1 LLLVEGA
8 LAKVQGELG
17 LIPADAAAFLHRACT
32 EVLIDP
38 AALAA
43 ETAINGVPVMSHE
56 QVIETLHHATR
67 GQQLTYGM
75 LRAGGTEI
83 LTIRVAPIPTGS
95 RALYVA
101 LACVG
106 IFTLVVGGYGLL
118 GIVTTAT
125 LRLAPRRKIERVV
138 EVIDVD
144 GVMPAFE
151 RRIADGYLYGDC
163 QYATD
168 ADSGELLRRG
178 VFSCYRPVDDATAV
192 REGQKELAAGDWDR
206 LLYLSH
212 ADKRRAFEAYAGYY
226 LTTSGQIYW
235 SDTHQLSAYVDDY
248 HVALDRRLGA
258 AGAATEMIT
267 EIYVPRAA
275 LGRFLEEARREV
287 RAERMELIY
296 GTIRLIERDREPDHL
311 RVAAEAAEKVRGAG
325 QRVDLVE
332 ARGVRGQRRQRA
344 HRHGASVSVEVAP
357 DVEARVERAVGV
369 VAGQRE
375 LVERAALPGVA
386 GHDQLAVRLSNDD
399 VRDVVEPAKV
409 ERYNTITGESGI
421 ERPSTGQPRDRE
433 LTRGYPRDD
442 ELAIRLLDDRPTLRT
457 EHTDGKADAA
467 VIAEGAIK
475 IAGSRRCRRC
485 TCQQSR
491 GQQHRAS
498 DCAIRPRLSR
508 RTRAETESGR
518 AAPARQSRNRI
529 LHWHSEP

>member
-1 LLLVEGA
+1 MLTRRRLLLGSAAMAGVSGCAPASRRAGPVVVNDVHSKLNATSVRAVAQPTRHETLPALVRRAREEGTAISIAGGQHAMGGQQFGEGTLLIDTRAMNRILAFDAERGLVTVEAGT
-8 LAKVQGELG
+8 QWPG
-17 LIPADAAAFLHRACT
+17 LIDHLVRAQVGRARSWGIMQKQTGADRLSIGGAIAANVHGRGLRFPPFVSDLEAF
-32 EVLIDP
+32 
-38 AALAA
+38 
-43 ETAINGVPVMSHE
+43 
-56 QVIETLHHATR
+56 TLVDASGEMR
-67 GQQLTYGM
+67 
-75 LRAGGTEI
+75 RC
-83 LTIRVAPIPTGS
+83 S
-95 RALYVA
+95 RSENEEL
-101 LACVG
+101 
-106 IFTLVVGGYGLL
+106 FTLVVGGYGLL

-212 ADKRRAFEAYAGYY
+212 ADKRRAFEAYARYY

-296 GTIRLIERDREPDHL
+296 GTIRLIERDRESVLAWAREPWACIIFNLHVVHTPEGL
-311 RVAAEAAEKVRGAG
+311 ARGAEHFRRLIDLAIAHG
-325 QRVDLVE
+325 GSYFLTYHRWATRRQVERCHPRLVE
-332 ARGVRGQRRQRA
+332 FLRA
-344 HRHGASVSVEVAP
+344 KRHHDPEERFQSEWYRHYRTMFG
-357 DVEARVERAVGV
+357 DV
-369 VAGQRE
+369 
-375 LVERAALPGVA
+375 L
-386 GHDQLAVRLSNDD
+386 
-399 VRDVVEPAKV
+399 
-409 ERYNTITGESGI
+409 
-421 ERPSTGQPRDRE
+421 
-433 LTRGYPRDD
+433 
-442 ELAIRLLDDRPTLRT
+442 
-457 EHTDGKADAA
+457 
-467 VIAEGAIK
+467 
-475 IAGSRRCRRC
+475 
-485 TCQQSR
+485 
-491 GQQHRAS
+491 
-498 DCAIRPRLSR
+498 
-508 RTRAETESGR
+508 
-518 AAPARQSRNRI
+518 
-529 LHWHSEP
+529 

>member
-1 LLLVEGA
+1 MLTRRRLLLGSAAMAGVSGCAPASRRAGPVIVNDVHSKLNATSVRAVAQPTRHETLPALVRRAREEGTA
-8 LAKVQGELG
+8 ISIAGGQHAMGGQQFGEGTLLIDTRAMNRILAFDAERGLVTLEAGTQWPG
-17 LIPADAAAFLHRACT
+17 LIDHLVRAQVGRARSWGIMQKQTGADRLSIGGAIAANVHGRGLRFPPFVSDLEAF
-32 EVLIDP
+32 
-38 AALAA
+38 
-43 ETAINGVPVMSHE
+43 
-56 QVIETLHHATR
+56 TLVDASGEMR
-67 GQQLTYGM
+67 
-75 LRAGGTEI
+75 RC
-83 LTIRVAPIPTGS
+83 S
-95 RALYVA
+95 RSENEEL
-101 LACVG
+101 
-106 IFTLVVGGYGLL
+106 FTLVVGGYGLL

-296 GTIRLIERDREPDHL
+296 GTIRLIERDRESVLAWAREPWACIIFNLHVVHTPEGL
-311 RVAAEAAEKVRGAG
+311 ARGAEHFRRLIDLAIAHG
-325 QRVDLVE
+325 GSYFLTYHRWATRRQVERCHPRLVE
-332 ARGVRGQRRQRA
+332 FLRA
-344 HRHGASVSVEVAP
+344 KRHHDPEERFQSEWYRHYRTMFG
-357 DVEARVERAVGV
+357 DV
-369 VAGQRE
+369 
-375 LVERAALPGVA
+375 L
-386 GHDQLAVRLSNDD
+386 
-399 VRDVVEPAKV
+399 
-409 ERYNTITGESGI
+409 
-421 ERPSTGQPRDRE
+421 
-433 LTRGYPRDD
+433 
-442 ELAIRLLDDRPTLRT
+442 
-457 EHTDGKADAA
+457 
-467 VIAEGAIK
+467 
-475 IAGSRRCRRC
+475 
-485 TCQQSR
+485 
-491 GQQHRAS
+491 
-498 DCAIRPRLSR
+498 
-508 RTRAETESGR
+508 
-518 AAPARQSRNRI
+518 
-529 LHWHSEP
+529 

>member
-1 LLLVEGA
+1 MLTRRRLLLGSAAMAGVSGCAPASRRAGPVVVNDVHSKLNATSVRAVAQPTRHETLPALVRRAREEGTAISIAGGQHAMGGQQFGEGTLLIDTRAMNRILAFDAERGLVTVEAGT
-8 LAKVQGELG
+8 QWPG
-17 LIPADAAAFLHRACT
+17 LIDHLVRAQVGRARSWGIMQKQTGADRLSIGGAIAANVHGRGLRFPPFVSDLEAF
-32 EVLIDP
+32 
-38 AALAA
+38 
-43 ETAINGVPVMSHE
+43 
-56 QVIETLHHATR
+56 TLVDASGEMR
-67 GQQLTYGM
+67 
-75 LRAGGTEI
+75 RC
-83 LTIRVAPIPTGS
+83 S
-95 RALYVA
+95 RSENEEL
-101 LACVG
+101 
-106 IFTLVVGGYGLL
+106 FTLVVGGYGLL

-275 LGRFLEEARREV
+275 LGRFLEEVRRAV

-296 GTIRLIERDREPDHL
+296 GTIRLIERDRESVLAWAREPWACIIFNLHVVHTPEGL
-311 RVAAEAAEKVRGAG
+311 ARGAEHFRRLIDLAIAHG
-325 QRVDLVE
+325 GSYFLTYHRWATRRQVERCHPRLVE
-332 ARGVRGQRRQRA
+332 FLRA
-344 HRHGASVSVEVAP
+344 KRHHDPE
-357 DVEARVERAVGV
+357 ERF
-369 VAGQRE
+369 QRE
-375 LVERAALPGVA
+375 WYRHYRTMFG
-386 GHDQLAVRLSNDD
+386 D
-399 VRDVVEPAKV
+399 V
-409 ERYNTITGESGI
+409 
-421 ERPSTGQPRDRE
+421 
-433 LTRGYPRDD
+433 L
-442 ELAIRLLDDRPTLRT
+442 
-457 EHTDGKADAA
+457 
-467 VIAEGAIK
+467 
-475 IAGSRRCRRC
+475 
-485 TCQQSR
+485 
-491 GQQHRAS
+491 
-498 DCAIRPRLSR
+498 
-508 RTRAETESGR
+508 
-518 AAPARQSRNRI
+518 
-529 LHWHSEP
+529 

>member
-1 LLLVEGA
+1 MLTRRRLLLGSAAMAGVSGCAPASRRAGPVIVNDVHSKLNATSVRAVAQPTRHETLPALVRRAREEGTA
-8 LAKVQGELG
+8 ISIAGGQHAMGGQQFGEGTL
-17 LIPADAAAFLHRACT
+17 
-32 EVLIDP
+32 LIDTR
-38 AALAA
+38 AMNRILAFDA
-43 ETAINGVPVMSHE
+43 ERGLVTVEAGTQWPELIDHLVRA
-56 QVIETLHHATR
+56 QV
-67 GQQLTYGM
+67 G
-75 LRAGGTEI
+75 RARSWGIMQKQTGADRLSIGGTIAANVHGRGLRFSPFVSDLEAFT
-83 LTIRVAPIPTGS
+83 LVDASGEMRRCS
-95 RALYVA
+95 RSENEEL
-101 LACVG
+101 
-106 IFTLVVGGYGLL
+106 FTLVVGGYGLL

-296 GTIRLIERDREPDHL
+296 GTIRLIERDRESVLAWAREPWACIIFNLHVVHTPEGL
-311 RVAAEAAEKVRGAG
+311 ARGAEHFRRLIDLAIAHG
-325 QRVDLVE
+325 GSYFLTYHRWATRRQVERCHPRLVE
-332 ARGVRGQRRQRA
+332 FLRA
-344 HRHGASVSVEVAP
+344 KRHHDPE
-357 DVEARVERAVGV
+357 ERF
-369 VAGQRE
+369 QRE
-375 LVERAALPGVA
+375 WYRHYRTMFG
-386 GHDQLAVRLSNDD
+386 D
-399 VRDVVEPAKV
+399 V
-409 ERYNTITGESGI
+409 
-421 ERPSTGQPRDRE
+421 
-433 LTRGYPRDD
+433 L
-442 ELAIRLLDDRPTLRT
+442 
-457 EHTDGKADAA
+457 
-467 VIAEGAIK
+467 
-475 IAGSRRCRRC
+475 
-485 TCQQSR
+485 
-491 GQQHRAS
+491 
-498 DCAIRPRLSR
+498 
-508 RTRAETESGR
+508 
-518 AAPARQSRNRI
+518 
-529 LHWHSEP
+529 